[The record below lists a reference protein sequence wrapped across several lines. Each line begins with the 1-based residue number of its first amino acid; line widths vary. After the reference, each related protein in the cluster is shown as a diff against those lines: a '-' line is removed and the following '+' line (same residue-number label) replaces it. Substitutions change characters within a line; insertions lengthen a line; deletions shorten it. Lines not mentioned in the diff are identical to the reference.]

1 MKFLN
6 TYLFLLLIVLAP
18 AALSQEAMDFN
29 GETQAYQKAVELY
42 DKEKYAAAQEQFEMA
57 LEQLGESE
65 RGLKANARYY
75 IAICAMELFHEDAE
89 YLLNRFISEYPE
101 NARVNTAYFQ
111 MGKYQYRQENYHK
124 AVHWFDEV
132 KDDKLSG
139 EQRGEYYFKLGYSHY
154 QEGELEEASQSFY
167 DIKDKQTTFSNPAL
181 YYYSHIAYEQAN
193 YQTALEG
200 FRQLTDNNTFAPIM
214 PYYITQIYYLQEKF
228 RKVTQY
234 APRFVH
240 SASARRLPEI
250 AKIIG
255 DSYYQL
261 KQYDSSLTYLELHQ
275 EKAGQLGREDHYQ
288 LGYVAYQ
295 LDSLDKAI
303 THLEKATG
311 KEDKMAQN
319 AYYHLADCYLR
330 KDQKNKAKLAFE
342 FASKLDFDP
351 QIQENAL
358 FNFAKI
364 TFQLRNSPFNDA
376 IKAFKHY
383 IDRYPDSEN
392 TTQAYNYLV
401 QAYLNSNNYRDALRS
416 LEELDEMDIPL
427 QKAYQKVAYYRGL
440 ELYNNR
446 RYEEAIE
453 AFNKSLEYSDY
464 DQGIAARSKYWKG
477 ESYFQTEQFEKAAG
491 SYNQFLLTSGAF
503 KSDLYERAHYNLGYT
518 YFKLRDYQE
527 SIKWYR
533 KYVNFEK
540 DPHSEYLAD
549 AYNRLGDCYFIRR
562 SYWQAID
569 YYDQA
574 IEMDIRDQ
582 DYALFQ
588 RGFAMGLLGR
598 PQKKITTL
606 QRLTDH
612 YPESGYMDDAWFEM
626 GRSYISLDQQQQA
639 IEYFSRIVE
648 DFPSSSYSKRALVQ
662 LGLVHYNLDNNQQA
676 MQYYK
681 RVVDDYPNTEEAQ
694 DALTGL
700 KNIYVDMNQVDEY
713 FNYVNSLGDFA
724 RVSINEQDSLTYVA
738 AENLYMEQDC
748 ESATEFFRKYLEK
761 FPNGSFTVNA
771 HFYLADCLDRN
782 EKPDQALDHF
792 NEVID
797 QGQNSFMEQALTGAS
812 RILLDRDAYEKALEH
827 LHALEKIAEIH
838 RNLIFA
844 RIGQMRSCHELK
856 RVDCVLEMA
865 DKVLHTDKINARE
878 EREAHYMKGKALFEK
893 KQFDLA
899 QDEFKTIA
907 GEVNSK
913 EGAEAKFRIAQ
924 IYYKKEEYK
933 VAENEI
939 FDFVQQ
945 NSSQEYWKARSFVL
959 LADVY
964 QAMGDLFQARHT
976 LKSILENYQ
985 PVNEQDDVLT
995 IAEKKYQKIQKEGE
1009 EQTRPDTS
1017 EKEMKIRLK
1026 ENLPDTT
1033 DNRNNNADPAKP
1045 SEPNDAV
1052 GQEDETAH
1060 PAGDSGSD
1068 EPTGQNDDN
1077 ETSSESTS
1085 KNTNDE

>member
-1 MKFLN
+1 MKCLN
-6 TYLFLLLIVLAP
+6 TYLLLLLILMAP

-29 GETQAYQKAVELY
+29 GETQAYQKALDLY

-75 IAICAMELFHEDAE
+75 MAICAMELFHADAE
-89 YLLNRFISEYPE
+89 YLLDRFISQYPE

-132 KDDKLSG
+132 KRDKLSG
-139 EQRGEYYFKLGYSHY
+139 EQQGEYFFKKGYSHY
-154 QEGELEEASQSFY
+154 QEGELEEASQAFY
-167 DIKDKQTTFSNPAL
+167 EVKDRSTTFSNPAL
-181 YYYSHIAYEQAN
+181 YYYSHIAYEQEN
-193 YQTALEG
+193 HQTALEG
-200 FRQLTDNNTFAPIM
+200 FRQLRENSTFAPIM

-228 RKVTQY
+228 QKVTEY
-234 APRFVH
+234 APQFVH

-250 AKIIG
+250 ARIIG
-255 DSYYQL
+255 DSYYQR
-261 KQYDSSLTYLELHQ
+261 KQYDSSLTYLKLH
-275 EKAGQLGREDHYQ
+275 ENKASRLARDDHYQ
-288 LGYVAYQ
+288 LGYVAYK

-303 THLEKATG
+303 THLEQVTD
-311 KEDKMAQN
+311 KEDEMAQN

-401 QAYLNSNNYRDALRS
+401 KAYLNSNNYRAALQS
-416 LEELDEMDIPL
+416 LEELDELDVPL

-446 RYEEAIE
+446 RYEEAIQ
-453 AFNKSLEYSDY
+453 AFNKSLGYSGN
-464 DQGIAARSKYWKG
+464 DQGTAARSKYWKG
-477 ESYFQTEQFEKAAG
+477 ESYFQMQQFEKATG

-503 KSDLYERAHYNLGYT
+503 NSDLYERAHYNLGYAH
-518 YFKLRDYQE
+518 YKLRDYQE
-527 SIKWYR
+527 AIKWYR

-540 DPHSEYLAD
+540 DPNSEYLAD
-549 AYNRLGDCYFIRR
+549 AFNRLGDCYFIRR

-569 YYDQA
+569 YYDRA
-574 IEMDIRDQ
+574 IELDLRDQ

-588 RGFAMGLLGR
+588 RGFALGLLSR
-598 PQKKITTL
+598 PQKKINAL
-606 QRLTDH
+606 ERLTNQ
-612 YPESGYMDDAWFEM
+612 YPESGYMDDAWFEL
-626 GRSYISLDQQQQA
+626 GRSYMSLDQQKQA
-639 IEYFSRIVE
+639 IGYFSRVV
-648 DFPSSSYSKRALVQ
+648 DDYPSSSYSKRALVQ
-662 LGLVHYNLDNNQQA
+662 LGLIHYNLDNNQQA

-700 KNIYVDMNQVDEY
+700 KNIYVDMNRVDEY
-713 FNYVNSLGDFA
+713 FNYVNGLGDFA
-724 RVSINEQDSLTYVA
+724 RVSINEQDSLTYMA

-748 ESATEFFRKYLEK
+748 ESATEFFRKYLKK

-782 EKPDQALDHF
+782 DRPDQALEHY

-797 QGQNSFMEQALTGAS
+797 QRQNSFMEQAWTGAS
-812 RILLDRDAYEKALEH
+812 RILMDREAYEKALEH
-827 LHALEKIAEIH
+827 LRPLEKIAEVH

-844 RIGQMRSCHELK
+844 RVGQMRCCHELK
-856 RVDCVLEMA
+856 RPDCVLEMA

-878 EREAHYMKGKALFEK
+878 EREAHYMKANALFNK
-893 KQFDLA
+893 QQFDLSL
-899 QDEFKTIA
+899 DEFKTIA
-907 GEVNSK
+907 DEVNSK

-945 NSSQEYWKARSFVL
+945 NSSQEYWKARSFIL

-964 QAMGDLFQARHT
+964 KATGDIFQASHT

-985 PVNEQDDVLT
+985 PVSEQDDVLS
-995 IAEKKYQKIQKEGE
+995 IAGEKYKQIRKEEE
-1009 EQTRPDTS
+1009 EQARPDTG
-1017 EKEMKIRLK
+1017 EQQIKIRLK

-1033 DNRNNNADPAKP
+1033 GSQSGVPDQTNPSGLKDGSAQEKESDN
-1045 SEPNDAV
+1045 
-1052 GQEDETAH
+1052 
-1060 PAGDSGSD
+1060 PAGDSGSND
-1068 EPTGQNDDN
+1068 PAGQNGDN
-1077 ETSSESTS
+1077 DMSNEATS
-1085 KNTNDE
+1085 KKRK